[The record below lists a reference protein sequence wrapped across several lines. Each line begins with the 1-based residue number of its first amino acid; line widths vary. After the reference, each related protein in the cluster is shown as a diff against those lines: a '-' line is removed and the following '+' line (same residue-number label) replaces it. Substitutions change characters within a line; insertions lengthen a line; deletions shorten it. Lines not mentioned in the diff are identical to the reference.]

1 MSDHKADR
9 DQLLSYLRYELLGPW
24 EPWTEG
30 TRVAPVGAELDVGED
45 LKFDDREAAY
55 GPFVQ
60 GGSGEEILQ
69 RDRPCRR
76 YGVGVLYPVGVA
88 LENDPDLDQGT
99 AGETPESAALA
110 NDGPAV
116 EPLTVAGEES
126 IKRIAERQG
135 SGEAEDDDFDL
146 TGANEYR
153 PSTMAVSFLADLPEG
168 GRLVVEARGGRY
180 RRRRVSVAGKDRTW
194 WLRTPV
200 SVTATFDFPALSGGG
215 NRLVRPRPA
224 NVSSFNTED
233 LPVEITAF
241 TRPRAD
247 GSSLLTISLINRS
260 NPPTTG
266 GPDEVC
272 MFQTRLRATVQTESG
287 EAGCILP
294 YPERPRHQGGTID
307 PEGESFD
314 LLYRK
319 MKTFGVGHGC
329 AADWDGPA
337 EDYVLEVRAEPLPVV
352 ETPSITPQIFV
363 RDGQGIRKEVK
374 VPMGTLAG
382 LESADDGFADIETVI
397 GLYAEWLGRQRT
409 AATTLDGRYQPASTH
424 HLDGCERALKRM
436 RSGLEF
442 VRSGPARRAFEL
454 ANEAILLQQLR
465 TRRTARTTVL
475 DGARFRVVDPLEVSD
490 WRSAGD
496 RGSWRPF
503 QIAFLLCAVESVA
516 DPDHA
521 ERETVEL
528 IWFPTGGGKTEAYLG
543 LAAFALF
550 YRRLLDPSDHGVEVL
565 MRYTLRL
572 LTQQQ
577 FQRAASLICAMEH
590 IRRRESD
597 LGKAEFSIGIWLGA
611 TSTPNRRDE
620 ARQILRKLNQGDDW
634 AENKFVVLRC
644 PWCSASMGPVDK
656 ATTRGR
662 PSRRA
667 PKVAGYVEDA
677 GTVVFRC
684 PDPTCEFTSGLPVFV
699 IDEDIYDVRPSIVVA
714 TVDKFALLAWN
725 DTCRALFGIGPD
737 GTRVASPPQTIIQD
751 ELHLIS
757 GPLGS
762 MVGLYE
768 AVIEQLCTD
777 ERGRVIRRPK
787 IISSTA
793 TIRRYEE
800 QIRALYGRK
809 DVALFPPRA
818 LDASDSFF
826 AQFATE
832 EDGSVSAG
840 RMYVGI
846 HPTGLGSMQTAQVR
860 TFSALL
866 QGSQPFDDSAR
877 DPWWTLMV
885 FFNSLRELGT
895 SLSLLQSDIPD
906 YLKVIRNRFNLRPID
921 VRKLRTVVELTGRL
935 GSDQIPKSMEQ
946 LSQPASGEAV
956 DVCLASN
963 VIEVGIDIDR
973 LSLMAVVG
981 QPKTTSQYIQVTG
994 RVGRQW
1000 WSRPGL
1006 IATIFSATKPRDRS
1020 HFERFRSY
1028 HERLYAQVEPTS
1040 VTPFSPP
1047 VLDRALHAVLVS
1059 YVRQNGASALAP
1071 WPVPHQLIE
1080 KAYDLLAGR
1089 VRSVDK
1095 EEEATLDRLFE
1106 ERRSE
1111 WHMWQ
1116 RRIWQSWGSDEE
1128 IPLLRR
1134 AGEYATRAAAQVS
1147 WSTPMSLRNVDAEC
1161 RAEVSL
1167 RYVQGDGDV

>member
-1 MSDHKADR
+1 MTDHKANR
-9 DQLLSYLRYELLGPW
+9 AELLAYLRYELVGPW
-24 EPWTEG
+24 EPWKDGEQ
-30 TRVAPVGAELDVGED
+30 PVRPSGSELDLAGEVR
-45 LKFDDREAAY
+45 FDNKESAY
-55 GPFVQ
+55 GPFIQ
-60 GGSGEEILQ
+60 QDTGEEVLQ
-69 RDRPCRR
+69 RDRPCKR
-76 YGVGVLYPVGVA
+76 YGVGVLYPLGVP
-88 LENDPDLDQGT
+88 LEEDPDLEGG
-99 AGETPESAALA
+99 A
-110 NDGPAV
+110 GPAPEPGAAEDGTSI
-116 EPLTVAGEES
+116 EPLTVAGEET
-126 IKRIAERQG
+126 IHRIAERK
-135 SGEAEDDDFDL
+135 SHAEAEDDDFDL

-153 PSTMAVSFLADLPEG
+153 PSTMAVSFLAELPG
-168 GRLVVEARGGRY
+168 DARLVVSVRGGRY
-180 RRRRVSVAGKDRTW
+180 HRKRVIVSGRERTW

-200 SVTATFDFPALSGGG
+200 TLTATFGGSALLGGH
-215 NRLVRPRPA
+215 NRLVTPQARDIAAA
-224 NVSSFNTED
+224 NSQD
-233 LPVEITAF
+233 LPIEVTVF
-241 TRPRAD
+241 TRPGTD
-247 GSSLLTISLINRS
+247 GTSLLTVSLTNRS
-260 NPPTTG
+260 RPPASG

-272 MFQTRLRATVQTESG
+272 LFQTRFRVQVEHG
-287 EAGCILP
+287 ETLLPGILP
-294 YPERPRHQGGTID
+294 YPARSRHEGTPAD
-307 PEGESFD
+307 EEEDSFD

-337 EDYVLEVRAEPLPVV
+337 AERVSEVRAEPLPAV

-363 RDGQGIRKEVK
+363 RDSDGARREVT
-374 VPMGTLAG
+374 VPMAPLAG
-382 LESADDGFADIETVI
+382 LDPDNDGLEAVEKVIDLYEAWLSDEQRPAAES
-397 GLYAEWLGRQRT
+397 
-409 AATTLDGRYQPASTH
+409 LDERYQPAARR
-424 HLDGCERALKRM
+424 HLADCERALTRM
-436 RSGLEF
+436 RRGLEF
-442 VRSGPARRAFEL
+442 VRTGPARRAFQL

-465 TRRTARTTVL
+465 TRRTARVTVL
-475 DGARFRVVDPLEVSD
+475 DGARFRVPEPLLIPD
-490 WRSAGD
+490 WRQATD

-550 YRRLLDPSDHGVEVL
+550 YRRLRDQQDHGVEVL

-577 FQRAASLICAMEH
+577 FQRASSLACAMEH
-590 IRRRESD
+590 LRRRESD
-597 LGKAEFSIGIWLGA
+597 LGEAEFSIGMWLGGD
-611 TSTPNRRDE
+611 STPNRRDD
-620 ARQILRKLNQGDDW
+620 ARQVLRKLNQGDDW
-634 AENKFVVLRC
+634 AENKFVILRC
-644 PWCSASMGPVDK
+644 PWCSASMGPVEK
-656 ATTRGR
+656 ANVKGKPPRG
-662 PSRRA
+662 A
-667 PKVAGYVEDA
+667 PKVAGYVEDG

-684 PDPTCEFTSGLPVFV
+684 PDTMCEFSAGLPVYV
-699 IDEDIYDVRPSIVVA
+699 IDEDIYEAHPSIVIA

-725 DTCRALFGIGPD
+725 DSCRALFGIGPD
-737 GTRVASPPQTIIQD
+737 GSRVASPPQTIIQD

-762 MVGLYE
+762 LVGLYE
-768 AVIEQLCTD
+768 AAIEQLCTD
-777 ERGRVIRRPK
+777 ERNGTLHRPK

-793 TIRRYEE
+793 TIRRYED
-800 QIRALYGRK
+800 QIKSLYARE

-818 LDASDSFF
+818 LSASDSFF
-826 AQFATE
+826 ARYATE
-832 EDGSVSAG
+832 HDGSLSAG
-840 RMYVGI
+840 RTYIGV
-846 HPTGLGSMQTAQVR
+846 HAPGLGSVQTAQVR

-866 QGSQPFDDSAR
+866 QGAQTFDDDGR

-906 YLKVIRNRFNLRPID
+906 YLKVIRNRFGLKPGE
-921 VRKLRTVVELTGRL
+921 VRRLRTVLELTGRL
-935 GSDQIPKSMEQ
+935 GNDQVPKSMEQ
-946 LSQPASGEAV
+946 LSQSASGDAV

-994 RVGRQW
+994 RIGRQW
-1000 WSRPGL
+1000 QSRPGV
-1006 IATIFSATKPRDRS
+1006 IATIYSATKPRDRS
-1020 HFERFRSY
+1020 HFEKFRSY

-1059 YVRQNGASALAP
+1059 FVRQNALASLPP
-1071 WPVPHQLIE
+1071 WPVPYALIE

-1095 EEEATLDRLFE
+1095 DEEATLDRVFE
-1106 ERRSE
+1106 ARRSE
-1111 WHMWQ
+1111 WQTWQ
-1116 RRIWQSWGSDEE
+1116 RRIWQSWGAGEE

-1134 AGEYATRAAAQVS
+1134 AGEYATRAAAQLS
-1147 WSTPMSLRNVDAEC
+1147 WSTPTSLRNVDAEC

-1167 RYVQGDGDV
+1167 RYVQEGGNV